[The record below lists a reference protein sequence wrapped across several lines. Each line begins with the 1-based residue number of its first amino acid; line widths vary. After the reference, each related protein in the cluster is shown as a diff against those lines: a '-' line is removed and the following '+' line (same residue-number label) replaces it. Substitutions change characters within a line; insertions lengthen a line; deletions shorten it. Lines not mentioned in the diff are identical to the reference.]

1 MLRRLL
7 LFAAFVTLAGCS
19 AGGATYD
26 EAYGRPDAT
35 RWTYFELPAER
46 VVAGVEAF
54 YDGTEIVLE
63 RTREEEGGVVLS
75 LASRR
80 GGARV
85 EQILVQRTTVEGF
98 ASRAQLFP
106 QRRPLPR
113 EMEQFLSGRE

>member
-1 MLRRLL
+1 MLHRLPL
-7 LFAAFVTLAGCS
+7 LAALVMLAGCS

-35 RWTYFELPAER
+35 RWTYFEAPADR
-46 VVAGVEAF
+46 IVAGIEAF
-54 YDGTEIVLE
+54 YDGSEIVLE
-63 RTREEEGGVVLS
+63 RTEQEEGGVVLS

-85 EQILVQRTTVEGF
+85 EQILVQRTTVDGF

-106 QRRPLPR
+106 RRRPLPR
-113 EMEQFLSGRE
+113 DMEQFLSGRE